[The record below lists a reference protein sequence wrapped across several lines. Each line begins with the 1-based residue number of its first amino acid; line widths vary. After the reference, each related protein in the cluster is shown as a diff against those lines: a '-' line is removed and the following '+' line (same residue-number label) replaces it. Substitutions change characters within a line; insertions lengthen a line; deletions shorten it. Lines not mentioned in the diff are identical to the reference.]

1 MERYFGEATPKL
13 GFGMM
18 RLPKLPDGEFDVNQI
33 CDMVDCFLDAGLTYF
48 DTAFVYT
55 GSEEVT
61 RKALVERHSR
71 DSFTLASKLNASFG
85 ASCESEAK
93 AELETSLK
101 RAGVDYFDYYLLHA
115 LQDSNIDKYYNYGL
129 FDYVREQ
136 KKAGL
141 IRHWGFSF
149 HGTPELLDKLL
160 TEHPD
165 AEFVQL
171 QLNYADWE
179 HPKVASRRCYETA
192 RAHGKSIV
200 VMEPVKG
207 GRLADPVPAIRDLFR
222 AAAPDASPASW
233 AVRYAASLDGILT
246 VLSGMSTL
254 EQVRDNVSYMRDFRP
269 LTDEEQALIVRAR
282 EILDAIPSIPC
293 TDCRYCTKGCP
304 MEIPIPAIFAARNRQ
319 LVWNQSE
326 QGAEDYRALAKKGNV
341 ADACIACGQCESACP
356 QGIEVVARLAE
367 LAEHFKV

>member
-1 MERYFGEATPKL
+1 MERYLGESTPKL

-18 RLPKLPDGEFDVNQI
+18 RLPKLANDEFDIEQVKQ
-33 CDMVDCFLDAGLTYF
+33 MVDCFMDAGLTYF

-55 GSEEVT
+55 GSEETT
-61 RKALVERHSR
+61 RRALVERHAR

-85 ASCESEAK
+85 ASNEQEAR

-115 LQDSNIDKYYNYGL
+115 IQDDNVNKYNEYGL
-129 FDYVREQ
+129 WDYVREQ

-179 HPKVASRRCYETA
+179 NPKVASRRCYETV
-192 RAHGKSIV
+192 RAHGKPIV

-222 AAAPDASPASW
+222 GVDPDASPASW
-233 AVRYAASLDGILT
+233 AIRYVASLDGILT

-254 EQVRDNVSYMRDFRP
+254 EQVRDNVSYMKDFRP
-269 LTDEEQALIVRAR
+269 LTAAEQDVIVRAR
-282 EILDAIPSIPC
+282 EILSSIDSIPC
-293 TDCRYCTKGCP
+293 SSCRYCTKGCP
-304 MEIPIPAIFAARNRQ
+304 MEIPIPDIFAARNRQ
-319 LVWNQSE
+319 LIWNQTE
-326 QGAEDYRALAKKGNV
+326 QGAADYRRLADKGNV
-341 ADACIACGQCESACP
+341 ADACIACGQCEGACP
-356 QGIEVVARLAE
+356 QGIEVIARLAE
-367 LAEHFKV
+367 CAEQFKA

>member
-1 MERYFGEATPKL
+1 MERYFGETTPKL

-18 RLPKLPDGEFDVNQI
+18 RLPQLPSGEIDVNET
-33 CDMVDCFLDAGLTYF
+33 CKMVDVFLDAGLTYF

-55 GSEEVT
+55 GSEEAT

-85 ASCESEAK
+85 ASCEQEAK

-115 LQDSNIDKYYNYGL
+115 LQDNNVEKYNEYGL
-129 FDYVREQ
+129 WDYVREQ

-149 HGTPELLDKLL
+149 HGTPELLDQLL
-160 TEHPD
+160 TAHPD

-171 QLNYADWE
+171 QINYADWE
-179 HPKVASRRCYETA
+179 DPRVASRRCYETA

-207 GRLADPVPAIRDLFR
+207 GRLADPLPAIRELFHS
-222 AAAPDASPASW
+222 AAPDASPASW
-233 AVRYAASLDGILT
+233 AVRFAASLDGILT
-246 VLSGMSTL
+246 VLSGMSTM
-254 EQVRDNVSYMRDFRP
+254 EQVRDNVSFMRDFVP
-269 LTDEEQALIVRAR
+269 LTAAEQDVIVKAR
-282 EILDAIPSIPC
+282 EVLASVDSIPC
-293 TDCRYCTKGCP
+293 TACRYCTKGCP
-304 MEIPIPAIFAARNRQ
+304 MEIPIPEIFAARNRQ
-319 LVWNQSE
+319 LVWNQPK
-326 QGAEDYRALAKKGNV
+326 QAAEDYAKLAKKGNV
-341 ADACIACGQCESACP
+341 ADACLSCGQCESACP
-356 QGIEVVARLAE
+356 QGIGIIAKLAE
-367 LAEHFKV
+367 CADHFKS